1 MNLCSQFRMWL
12 ATTRKFRR
20 MAVSIAGPEYNN
32 HRHAIKHHIRSRTRA
47 VLAGFDQ
54 RAQTFLFRCD
64 VSRLVQ
70 GDK

>member
-1 MNLCSQFRMWL
+1 MNLCNQFRLWL
-12 ATTRKFRR
+12 TWTRKFRR
-20 MAVSIAGPEYNN
+20 MAVGIAGAEYNN
-32 HRHAIKHHIRSRTRA
+32 HRHAIKHHIRHRVRA

-54 RAQTFLFRCD
+54 RAQVFLFRSD